1 MSVKINKLA
10 LENVKRVRAV
20 QLEPTANGLTIIGGR
35 NGQGKTSVLDAIA
48 WALGGEKYRPTKAE
62 REGSV
67 LPPDIRVELSNGII
81 VERKGKNSALKVT
94 DPSGGRRGQKLL
106 DEFVEQLA
114 LNLPKFMEASDKDK
128 AGTLLQIIG
137 VGDRLAEL
145 ERQEAQLYQ
154 ERLAVGRVADQKQ
167 KYAAE
172 MPQYDGVPEDI
183 VSASELIRQQQDILA
198 RNGENARKRARV
210 AEITR
215 NRESLESELARIED
229 KMIELNKVL
238 TQTRKA
244 LEDAKQDEETAQ
256 KDALTLHDESTA
268 ELEANISQID
278 EINAKVRANLD
289 RAKAVEDASAYTKQY
304 NDLTGQIDQVRGEK
318 RALLDGAALPLP
330 GLGVENGALTYN
342 GQAWDCM
349 SSSEQL
355 RVATAIVRKLNPECG
370 FVLVDKLE
378 QMDPQTMREF
388 GEWLEAEG
396 LQVIATRV
404 TGSGEDCTIVIE
416 DGIVTGGLPQSAS
429 QTAPSEREPFGGTAT
444 PALSG
449 REPEKPTFE
458 MGVF

>member
-1 MSVKINKLA
+1 MSVKINKLE

-20 QLEPTANGLTIIGGR
+20 RLEPTASGLTVIGGR

-48 WALGGEKYRPTKAE
+48 WALGGEKYRPSKAE
-62 REGSV
+62 RDGSV
-67 LPPDIRVELSNGII
+67 LPPEIRVELSNGII

-128 AGTLLQIIG
+128 AGTLLNIIG
-137 VGDRLAEL
+137 VGEQLAAL
-145 ERQEAQLYQ
+145 ERQEAELYQ
-154 ERLAVGRVADQKQ
+154 ERLMVGRVADQKQ

-172 MPQYDGVPEDI
+172 MPQYDGVPADL

-198 RNGENARKRARV
+198 KNGENARKRAQA
-210 AEITR
+210 AEITSR
-215 NRESLESELARIED
+215 RESIEADLGRIEE
-229 KMIELNKVL
+229 KMIEMNRVL

-244 LEDAKQDEETAQ
+244 LEEAKRDEAIAA
-256 KDALTLHDESTA
+256 KDALELQDESTA

-304 NDLTGQIDQVRGEK
+304 NDLTGQIDEVRGKK
-318 RALLDGAALPLP
+318 RALLDGAELPLP
-330 GLGVENGALTYN
+330 GLGVENGALVYN

-355 RVATAIVRKLNPECG
+355 KVATAIVRKLNPDCG

-378 QMDPQTMREF
+378 QMDAQTMREF
-388 GEWLEAEG
+388 GAWLEAEG

-404 TGSGEDCTIVIE
+404 TSAGEDCTILIE
-416 DGIVTGGLPQSAS
+416 DGTVVAQSQDFSSPLFSTGDDRGDGVNDGPKFS
-429 QTAPSEREPFGGTAT
+429 
-444 PALSG
+444 
-449 REPEKPTFE
+449 

>member
-1 MSVKINKLA
+1 MSVKINRLA

-20 QLEPTANGLTIIGGR
+20 QLTPTANGLTVIGGR

-198 RNGENARKRARV
+198 RNGENARKRARLN
-210 AEITR
+210 EITFEKQR
-215 NRESLESELARIED
+215 VYDEIVRLED
-229 KMIELNKVL
+229 QVIELNKRIQERKKVYE
-238 TQTRKA
+238 QT
-244 LEDAKQDEETAQ
+244 AKDEEVART
-256 KDALTLHDESTA
+256 DALKLHDESTA
-268 ELEANISQID
+268 ELEANIAQID

-304 NDLTGQIDQVRGEK
+304 NDLTGQIDRVRGQK

-355 RVATAIVRKLNPECG
+355 RVATAIVRKLNPDCG
-370 FVLVDKLE
+370 FVLIDKLE
-378 QMDPQTMREF
+378 QLDSETLRDF
-388 GEWLEAEG
+388 GAWVEQEN
-396 LQVIATRV
+396 LQIIATRV
-404 TGSGEDCTIVIE
+404 TSSGDDCTIIIE
-416 DGIVTGGLPQSAS
+416 DGTVK
-429 QTAPSEREPFGGTAT
+429 
-444 PALSG
+444 
-449 REPEKPTFE
+449 EPEPQKPAFKA
-458 MGVF
+458 GVF

>member
-1 MSVKINKLA
+1 MSVKINKLE

-20 QLEPTANGLTIIGGR
+20 RLEPTADGLTVIGGR

-48 WALGGEKYRPTKAE
+48 WALGGEKYRPTRPE

-81 VERKGKNSALKVT
+81 VERRGKNSALKVT
-94 DPSGGRRGQKLL
+94 DPSGSRRGQKLL

-128 AGTLLQIIG
+128 AATLLQIIG
-137 VGDRLAEL
+137 VGERLAEL

-154 ERLAVGRVADQKQ
+154 ERLALGRVADQKQ

-172 MPQYDGVPEDI
+172 MPQYDGVPADI

-198 RNGENARKRARV
+198 RNGENARKRAQA

-215 NRESLESELARIED
+215 NRESLEAELARIED

-244 LEDAKQDEETAQ
+244 LEAARDDEAIAR
-256 KDALTLHDESTA
+256 KDALALHDESTA
-268 ELEANISQID
+268 ELEANIAQVD

-289 RAKAVEDASAYTKQY
+289 RAKAVEDAKQY
-304 NDLTGQIDQVRGEK
+304 RDQYDRLSVQIDEVRGAK
-318 RALLDGAALPLP
+318 RALLDGAELPLP
-330 GLGVENGALTYN
+330 GLGVENGALVYN
-342 GQAWDCM
+342 GQAWDGM

-355 RVATAIVRKLNPECG
+355 KVATAIVRKLNPECG
-370 FVLVDKLE
+370 FVLLDKLE
-378 QMDPQTMREF
+378 QMDAQTMRQF
-388 GEWLEAEG
+388 GAWLEGEG

-404 TGSGEDCTIVIE
+404 TSSGEDCTIVIE
-416 DGIVTGGLPQSAS
+416 DGVVAGTSSGDRGTSSGAGAPPSPKGEGL
-429 QTAPSEREPFGGTAT
+429 GTTQA
-444 PALSG
+444 G
-449 REPEKPTFE
+449 PTFE

>member
-1 MSVKINKLA
+1 MSVKINKLE

-20 QLEPTANGLTIIGGR
+20 RLEPTASGLTVIGGR

-48 WALGGEKYRPTKAE
+48 WALGGEKYRPSKAE
-62 REGSV
+62 RDGSV
-67 LPPDIRVELSNGII
+67 LPPEIRVELSNGII

-94 DPSGGRRGQKLL
+94 DPSSGRRGQKLL

-128 AGTLLQIIG
+128 AGTLLNIIG
-137 VGDRLAEL
+137 VGDQLAAL
-145 ERQEAQLYQ
+145 DKQEAELYQ
-154 ERLAVGRVADQKQ
+154 ERLMVGRVADQKQ

-172 MPQYDGVPEDI
+172 LPQYEGVPEDL

-198 RNGENARKRARV
+198 RNAQRQQWAREYDAIM
-210 AEITR
+210 AERDKIDYLIEK
-215 NRESLESELARIED
+215 NKQEL
-229 KMIELNKVL
+229 IELQNRAIL
-238 TQTRKA
+238 
-244 LEDAKQDEETAQ
+244 LEQQARDAQ
-256 KDALTLHDESTA
+256 KSPREMEMESTA
-268 ELEANISQID
+268 ELEANIAQID

-289 RAKAVEDASAYTKQY
+289 RAKAVEDARQYTAQY
-304 NDLTGQIDQVRGEK
+304 NDLSGKIDQVRGQR
-318 RALLDGAALPLP
+318 RALLDGAELPLP
-330 GLGVENGALTYN
+330 GLGVENGALVYN

-378 QMDPQTMREF
+378 QMDAQTMKEF
-388 GEWLEAEG
+388 GAWLEGEG

-404 TGSGEDCTIVIE
+404 TSAGEDCTILIE
-416 DGIVTGGLPQSAS
+416 DGTVVAQSQDFSSPLFSTEDDRDGGVSDGPKFS
-429 QTAPSEREPFGGTAT
+429 
-444 PALSG
+444 
-449 REPEKPTFE
+449 

>member
-1 MSVKINKLA
+1 MSVKINRLS

-20 QLEPTANGLTIIGGR
+20 QLEPTANGLTVIGGR

-67 LPPDIRVELSNGII
+67 LSPDIRVELSNGIV

-106 DEFVEQLA
+106 DDFLEQLA
-114 LNLPKFMEASDKDK
+114 LNLPKFMEASDKEK

-154 ERLAVGRVADQKQ
+154 ERLAVGRVADQKA

-183 VSASELIRQQQDILA
+183 VSASELIRQQQDILV
-198 RNGENARKRARV
+198 RNGENARKRARA

-229 KMIELNKVL
+229 KLIELNKVL

-244 LEDAKQDEETAQ
+244 VEDAKRDEAIAQ
-256 KDALTLHDESTA
+256 KDALALHDESTA
-268 ELEANISQID
+268 ELEANIAQVD

-289 RAKAVEDASAYTKQY
+289 RAKAVEDAIAYTKQY
-304 NDLTGQIDQVRGEK
+304 NDLTGQIEQVRGEK

-330 GLGVENGALTYN
+330 GLSVENGALTYN

-349 SSSEQL
+349 SGAEKLKVS
-355 RVATAIVRKLNPECG
+355 VAIVQALNPKCG
-370 FVLVDKLE
+370 FVLMDGLEAMDTDTLNEFGAWLE
-378 QMDPQTMREF
+378 QKE
-388 GEWLEAEG
+388 

-404 TGSGEDCTIVIE
+404 TSSSDDCTLIIE
-416 DGIVTGGLPQSAS
+416 NGVVK
-429 QTAPSEREPFGGTAT
+429 
-444 PALSG
+444 
-449 REPEKPTFE
+449 EPEPKAPTFKA
-458 MGVF
+458 GVF

>member
-1 MSVKINKLA
+1 MSVKINKLE

-20 QLEPTANGLTIIGGR
+20 RLEPTASGLTVIGGR

-48 WALGGEKYRPTKAE
+48 WALGGEKYRPSRAE
-62 REGSV
+62 RDGSV
-67 LPPDIRVELSNGII
+67 LPPEIRVELSNGII

-94 DPSGGRRGQKLL
+94 DPTGSRRGQKLL

-154 ERLAVGRVADQKQ
+154 ERLAVGRVADQKA

-172 MPQYDGVPEDI
+172 MPQYDGVPADI

-198 RNGENARKRARV
+198 RNGENARKRAQAASISVR
-210 AEITR
+210 
-215 NRESLESELARIED
+215 RENIEADLARIED

-244 LEDAKQDEETAQ
+244 LEDAKRDEETAQ

-268 ELEANISQID
+268 ELEANIAQID

-289 RAKAVEDASAYTKQY
+289 RAKAVEDARQYTAQY
-304 NDLTGQIDQVRGEK
+304 NDLSGKIDQVRGQR
-318 RALLDGAALPLP
+318 RALLDGAELPLP
-330 GLGVENGALTYN
+330 GLGVENGALVYN

-355 RVATAIVRKLNPECG
+355 KVATAIVRKLNPDCG
-370 FVLVDKLE
+370 FVLIDKLE
-378 QMDPQTMREF
+378 QLDTETLRDF
-388 GEWLEAEG
+388 GVWLEQEN

-404 TGSGEDCTIVIE
+404 TSSGDDCTIIIE
-416 DGIVTGGLPQSAS
+416 DGAVK
-429 QTAPSEREPFGGTAT
+429 
-444 PALSG
+444 
-449 REPEKPTFE
+449 EPEPQTPTFE
-458 MGVF
+458 AGVF

>member
-1 MSVKINKLA
+1 MSVKINKLE

-20 QLEPTANGLTIIGGR
+20 RLEPTASGLTVIGGR

-48 WALGGEKYRPTKAE
+48 WALGGEKYRPSRAE
-62 REGSV
+62 RNGSV
-67 LPPDIRVELSNGII
+67 LPPEIRVELSNGII

-106 DEFVEQLA
+106 DEFLEQLA

-137 VGDRLAEL
+137 VGDQLAEL
-145 ERQEAQLYQ
+145 ERQEAELYQ
-154 ERLAVGRVADQKQ
+154 ERLMVGRVADQKQ

-172 MPQYDGVPEDI
+172 MPQYDGVPADL

-198 RNGENARKRARV
+198 RNGENARKRAQAAAISVR
-210 AEITR
+210 
-215 NRESLESELARIED
+215 RENLEADLARIEE
-229 KMIELNKVL
+229 KMIEMNRVL

-244 LEDAKQDEETAQ
+244 LEEAKRDEAIAQ
-256 KDALTLHDESTA
+256 KDALELQDESTA
-268 ELEANISQID
+268 ELEANIAQID

-304 NDLTGQIDQVRGEK
+304 NDLTGQIDEVRGKK
-318 RALLDGAALPLP
+318 RALLDGAELPLP
-330 GLGVENGALTYN
+330 GLGVENGALVYN

-349 SSSEQL
+349 SGAERL
-355 RVATAIVRKLNPECG
+355 KVAVAIVRALNPNCG

-378 QMDPQTMREF
+378 QLDTETLRDF
-388 GEWLEAEG
+388 GSWLEQEN

-404 TGSGEDCTIVIE
+404 TSSGDDCTIIIE
-416 DGIVTGGLPQSAS
+416 DGVVKESEPQK
-429 QTAPSEREPFGGTAT
+429 
-444 PALSG
+444 PA
-449 REPEKPTFE
+449 FE
-458 MGVF
+458 AGVF

>member
-1 MSVKINKLA
+1 MSVKINRLE

-20 QLEPTANGLTIIGGR
+20 RLEPTASGLTVIGGR

-48 WALGGEKYRPTKAE
+48 WALGGEKYRPSKAE
-62 REGSV
+62 RDGSV
-67 LPPDIRVELSNGII
+67 LPPEIRVELSNGII

-106 DEFVEQLA
+106 DEYVEQLA

-137 VGDRLAEL
+137 VGDQLAAL
-145 ERQEAQLYQ
+145 DKQEAELYQ
-154 ERLAVGRVADQKQ
+154 ERLMVGRVADQKQ

-172 MPQYDGVPEDI
+172 MPQYEGVPEDL

-198 RNGENARKRARV
+198 RNGENARKRAQV
-210 AEITR
+210 AAISVR
-215 NRESLESELARIED
+215 RENIEADLARIEE
-229 KMIELNKVL
+229 KMIEMNRVL

-244 LEDAKQDEETAQ
+244 LEEAKRDEAIAQ
-256 KDALTLHDESTA
+256 KDAIALHDESTA
-268 ELEANISQID
+268 ELEANIAHID

-289 RAKAVEDASAYTKQY
+289 RAKAVEDASQYTAQY
-304 NDLTGQIDQVRGEK
+304 NDLSGKIDQVRGQR
-318 RALLDGAALPLP
+318 RALLDGAELPLP
-330 GLGVENGALTYN
+330 GLGVENGALVYN

-355 RVATAIVRKLNPECG
+355 KVATAIVRKLNPDCG

-378 QMDPQTMREF
+378 QMDTQTMREF
-388 GEWLEAEG
+388 GAWLEAEG

-404 TGSGEDCTIVIE
+404 TSAGEDCTILIE
-416 DGIVTGGLPQSAS
+416 DGTVVAQSQDFAS
-429 QTAPSEREPFGGTAT
+429 PLFSTRND
-444 PALSG
+444 LSNDAS
-449 REPEKPTFE
+449 EKPKFS

>member
-1 MSVKINKLA
+1 MSVKINKLE

-20 QLEPTANGLTIIGGR
+20 RLEPTASGLTVIGGR

-48 WALGGEKYRPTKAE
+48 WALGGEKYRPSKAE
-62 REGSV
+62 RDGSV
-67 LPPDIRVELSNGII
+67 LPPEIRVELSNGII
-81 VERKGKNSALKVT
+81 VERKGKNSALKVI

-128 AGTLLQIIG
+128 ADTLLQIIG
-137 VGDRLAEL
+137 VGDQLAAL
-145 ERQEAQLYQ
+145 DRQEAELYQ
-154 ERLAVGRVADQKQ
+154 ERLMVGRVADQKQ

-172 MPQYDGVPEDI
+172 MTQYDGVPEDL

-198 RNGENARKRARV
+198 RNGENARKRAQA

-215 NRESLESELARIED
+215 RRENIEADLARIED
-229 KMIELNKVL
+229 KMIEMNRVL

-244 LEDAKQDEETAQ
+244 LEEAKRDEAIAA
-256 KDALTLHDESTA
+256 KDAMELQDESTA
-268 ELEANISQID
+268 ELEANIAQID

-289 RAKAVEDASAYTKQY
+289 RAKAVEDARQYTAQY
-304 NDLTGQIDQVRGEK
+304 NDLSGKIDQVRGQR
-318 RALLDGAALPLP
+318 RALLDGAELPLP
-330 GLGVENGALTYN
+330 GLGVENGALVYN

-355 RVATAIVRKLNPECG
+355 KVATAIVRKLNPDCG

-388 GEWLEAEG
+388 GAWLEAEG

-404 TGSGEDCTIVIE
+404 TSAGEDCTILIE
-416 DGIVTGGLPQSAS
+416 DGTVVAKS
-429 QTAPSEREPFGGTAT
+429 QD
-444 PALSG
+444 LSSPLFSTRDDRG
-449 REPEKPTFE
+449 DGVNDGPKFS

>member
-1 MSVKINKLA
+1 MSVKINRLE

-20 QLEPTANGLTIIGGR
+20 RLEPTASGLTVIGGR

-48 WALGGEKYRPTKAE
+48 WALGGEKYRPSKAE
-62 REGSV
+62 RDGSV
-67 LPPDIRVELSNGII
+67 LPPEIRVELSNGII

-114 LNLPKFMEASDKDK
+114 LNLPKFMEASDKEK
-128 AGTLLQIIG
+128 ADTLLQIIG
-137 VGDRLAEL
+137 VGDQLAAL
-145 ERQEAQLYQ
+145 DKQEAELYQ
-154 ERLAVGRVADQKQ
+154 ERLMVGRVADQKQ

-172 MPQYDGVPEDI
+172 MTQYDGVPEDL

-198 RNGENARKRARV
+198 RNGENARKRANRDRIRFELDNQVKLVARLNEQLSEAERV
-210 AEITR
+210 RVQLKDDLDIAE
-215 NRESLESELARIED
+215 
-229 KMIELNKVL
+229 M
-238 TQTRKA
+238 
-244 LEDAKQDEETAQ
+244 DAIA
-256 KDALTLHDESTA
+256 LHDESTA
-268 ELEANISQID
+268 ELEANIAQID

-289 RAKAVEDASAYTKQY
+289 RAKAVEDARQYTAQY
-304 NDLTGQIDQVRGEK
+304 NDLSGKIDQVRGHR

-330 GLGVENGALTYN
+330 GLGVENGALVYN

-355 RVATAIVRKLNPECG
+355 KVATAIVRRLNPECG

-388 GEWLEAEG
+388 GAWLEAEG

-404 TGSGEDCTIVIE
+404 TSAGEDCTILIE
-416 DGIVTGGLPQSAS
+416 DGTVVAKS
-429 QTAPSEREPFGGTAT
+429 QDFSSPLFSTRDDRGDGVSDGPKFS
-444 PALSG
+444 
-449 REPEKPTFE
+449 

>member
-1 MSVKINKLA
+1 MSVKINKLE

-20 QLEPTANGLTIIGGR
+20 RLEPTASGLTVIGGR

-48 WALGGEKYRPTKAE
+48 WALGGEKYRPSRAE
-62 REGSV
+62 RNGSV
-67 LPPDIRVELSNGII
+67 LPPEIRVELSNGII

-128 AGTLLQIIG
+128 AGTLLNIIG
-137 VGDRLAEL
+137 VGDQLAAL
-145 ERQEAQLYQ
+145 EKQEAQLYQ
-154 ERLAVGRVADQKQ
+154 ERLMVGRVADQKQ

-198 RNGENARKRARV
+198 RNGENARKRAQA

-215 NRESLESELARIED
+215 RRENIEADLARIED
-229 KMIELNKVL
+229 KMIEMNRVL

-244 LEDAKQDEETAQ
+244 LEDAKRDEAIAQ
-256 KDALTLHDESTA
+256 KDALELQDESTA
-268 ELEANISQID
+268 ELEANIAQID

-289 RAKAVEDASAYTKQY
+289 RAKAVEDARQYTAQY
-304 NDLTGQIDQVRGEK
+304 NDLSGKIDQVRGQR
-318 RALLDGAALPLP
+318 RALLDGAELPLP
-330 GLGVENGALTYN
+330 GLGVENGALVYN

-355 RVATAIVRKLNPECG
+355 KVATAIVRKLNPDCG

-378 QMDPQTMREF
+378 QMDAQTMREF
-388 GEWLEAEG
+388 GAWLEAEG

-404 TGSGEDCTIVIE
+404 TSTGEDCTILIE
-416 DGIVTGGLPQSAS
+416 DGTVVESKETEPLRPSGTSPFRGGKGE
-429 QTAPSEREPFGGTAT
+429 PSM
-444 PALSG
+444 
-449 REPEKPTFE
+449 TFTE
-458 MGVF
+458 GVF

>member
-1 MSVKINKLA
+1 MSVKINKLE

-20 QLEPTANGLTIIGGR
+20 ALEPTENGLTVIGGR

-114 LNLPKFMEASDKDK
+114 LNLPKFMEASDREK
-128 AGTLLQIIG
+128 AATLLQIIG

-145 ERQEAQLYQ
+145 EQQENQLYQ
-154 ERLAVGRVADQKQ
+154 ERLAVGRVADQKA

-172 MPQYDGVPEDI
+172 MPQYEGVPEDI

-198 RNGENARKRARV
+198 RNGENARKRERA

-244 LEDAKQDEETAQ
+244 LEDAKQDEKTAQ

-268 ELEANISQID
+268 ELEANIAQID

-289 RAKAVEDASAYTKQY
+289 RARAAKDAKQY
-304 NDLTGQIDQVRGEK
+304 ADQYNGLTVQIEAVRGEK
-318 RALLDGAALPLP
+318 RALLDGAELPLP

-355 RVATAIVRKLNPECG
+355 RVATAIVRRLNPACG
-370 FVLVDKLE
+370 FVLMDKLE
-378 QMDPQTMREF
+378 QMDAQTMRAF

-404 TGSGEDCTIVIE
+404 TSSGEDCTIIIE
-416 DGIVTGGLPQSAS
+416 DGMVADDAGGLPQSPSA
-429 QTAPSEREPFGGTAT
+429 TAP
-444 PALSG
+444 SG
-449 REPEKPTFE
+449 REPEKPSFE
-458 MGVF
+458 TGVF

>member
-1 MSVKINKLA
+1 MSVKINKLE

-20 QLEPTANGLTIIGGR
+20 RLEPTANGLTVIGGR

-48 WALGGEKYRPTKAE
+48 WALGGEKYRPSKAE
-62 REGSV
+62 RDGSV
-67 LPPDIRVELSNGII
+67 LPPEIRVELSNGIV

-94 DPSGGRRGQKLL
+94 DPTGSRRGQKLL

-137 VGDRLAEL
+137 VGDRLAAL
-145 ERQEAQLYQ
+145 DKQEAELYQ
-154 ERLAVGRVADQKQ
+154 ERLMVGRVADQKQ

-172 MPQYDGVPEDI
+172 MPQYDGVPEDL

-198 RNGENARKRARV
+198 RNGENARKRAQAAAISVR
-210 AEITR
+210 
-215 NRESLESELARIED
+215 RENLEADLARIEE
-229 KMIELNKVL
+229 KMIEMNKVL

-244 LEDAKQDEETAQ
+244 LEEAKRDEAIAQ
-256 KDALTLHDESTA
+256 KDALDLQDESTA
-268 ELEANISQID
+268 ELEANIAQID

-289 RAKAVEDASAYTKQY
+289 RAKAVEDGRAYMKQY
-304 NDLTGQIDQVRGEK
+304 NDLTGKIDQVRGEK
-318 RALLDGAALPLP
+318 RALLDGAELPLP
-330 GLGVENGALTYN
+330 GLGVENGALVYN

-355 RVATAIVRKLNPECG
+355 KVATAIVRKLNPECG

-378 QMDPQTMREF
+378 QMDAQTMREF
-388 GEWLEAEG
+388 GAWLEGEG

-404 TGSGEDCTIVIE
+404 TSAGEDCTLIIE
-416 DGIVTGGLPQSAS
+416 DGVIKQPEPQ
-429 QTAPSEREPFGGTAT
+429 T
-444 PALSG
+444 
-449 REPEKPTFE
+449 PTFE
-458 MGVF
+458 AGVF